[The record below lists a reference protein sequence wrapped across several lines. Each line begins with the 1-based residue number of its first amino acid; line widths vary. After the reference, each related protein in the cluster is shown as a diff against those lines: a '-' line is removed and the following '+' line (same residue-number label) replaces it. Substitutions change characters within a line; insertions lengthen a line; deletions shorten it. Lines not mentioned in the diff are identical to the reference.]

1 LYSLQGVA
9 DPETGE
15 NIALPAT
22 HASLEMRLSLADFEL
37 GVVQFYAGQSGNCPC
52 FGEIFFAFIPSL
64 SWQMAAF
71 HR

>member
-1 LYSLQGVA
+1 VA

-37 GVVQFYAGQSGNCPC
+37 GVVQFYAGQSGNCPL
-52 FGEIFFAFIPSL
+52 FRRDFLRIYPEPVLANGSFS
-64 SWQMAAF
+64 
-71 HR
+71 